1 MVIRKDGTKR
11 FTIPAG
17 NPHDA
22 TGLHAAMRRYL
33 EHRAVIG
40 CTEQGRFN
48 TERYI
53 RDFIIWADARSV
65 THPQHVSHA
74 VLERYQRWLYYYRK
88 EDGAP
93 LASSSQRSKIVPLRG
108 FFKWLTRKGEL
119 PANPASELDLPK
131 NVHRLPACVLTVSEV
146 DNVLAGADTGTLV
159 GLRDRAVMEVLYSTG
174 LRRMEITQLIASD
187 IDHERGVILV
197 RQGKG
202 RKDRLIPIGERALH
216 WVDRYAEEVR
226 PEFAWNNQE
235 CALFIGAYGEAL
247 SMSYLSTTVSRYVKK
262 AEIGKHGGCHLFRH
276 TMATQ
281 MLEGGADIRYIQ
293 AMLGHA
299 DLTTT
304 QIYTQVAIKQLQLV
318 HTNTHPGALLRVR
331 GEPDAA
337 NGITPSIEQN
347 EAISALY
354 AALDAE
360 AAEEKSD

>member
-1 MVIRKDGTKR
+1 MA
-11 FTIPAG
+11 AG

-33 EHRAVIG
+33 EHRALIG
-40 CTEQGRFN
+40 CTAQGRLN

-93 LASSSQRSKIVPLRG
+93 LAPSSLRSKIVPLRG

-131 NVHRLPACVLTVSEV
+131 HVQRLPACVLTVGEV
-146 DNVLAGADTGTLV
+146 EKVLASADTGTLV
-159 GLRDRAVMEVLYSTG
+159 GLRDRALMEVLYSTG
-174 LRRMEITQLIASD
+174 MRRMEITQLIAND
-187 IDHERGVILV
+187 IDHERGIVLV

-202 RKDRLIPIGERALH
+202 RKDRMIPIGERALF
-216 WVDRYAEEVR
+216 WVRRYLDEVR
-226 PEFAWNNQE
+226 PEWAWNNQE
-235 CALFIGAYGEAL
+235 QTLFIGAYGEAL
-247 SMSYLSTTVSRYVKK
+247 SMHWASVIVARHVKS

-299 DLTTT
+299 DLSTT
-304 QIYTQVAIKQLQLV
+304 QIYTQVAIRQLQLI
-318 HTNTHPGALLRVR
+318 HTNTHPGALLRIR
-331 GEPDAA
+331 SGASEIS
-337 NGITPSIEQN
+337 GGTPSPEQN
-347 EAISALY
+347 AAIHSLY
-354 AALDAE
+354 AALDVE
-360 AAEEKSD
+360 AREEK